1 MILLSDELLL
11 IATNSKGF
19 ANGRKSTIIKE
30 TI

>member
-11 IATNSKGF
+11 IATNSNGF